1 MSSDNDD
8 DDDDNFSSNDDSNDD
23 DDDDEDFQNDEDD
36 EVMNQRQ
43 VRRPASRGATPRAL
57 TGRTT
62 KSSSSP
68 TRRKQQ
74 RRQQYTAAEIDRE
87 IAGGRDDSDDDSSS
101 NGGQDS
107 NDDDDDDNDDID
119 IDHATNK
126 RVQSKGKAKQPT
138 VATPKKRTRKSGY
151 KPITKKPKMKSAKQ
165 MKASKPKQRRME
177 SSDEESEE
185 EEDYEDDENF
195 NEEDESEEEDNDSD
209 SDYGTSSKKT
219 PTRGKK
225 ASGYGASGTRGT
237 RSTSTRTTE
246 TRSSSARNR
255 QSLRHRSNSFSNSSD
270 DNDDDDDEDDY
281 MGQSGGG
288 RGRGR
293 GGRPRRACK
302 TQTELRMSEMVHK
315 DMQSEKEAW
324 RGVLEEDDR
333 ELLGMEAG
341 RGNNDDEDDDDD
353 DDSRNVEDND
363 VVNEKASSTTTG
375 KKRATPKKGSIPDDD
390 DDEDYDEEDNPSDA
404 NEDDDDDAAEDDVV
418 SDDELISQQNQ
429 RRSCRNGQ
437 KTKNVDLSDE
447 EIGTADEDSEDEE
460 TGPGI
465 LMSPARK
472 ASASRMGGT
481 YYDGMGSSGRSPNAS
496 KSRARARMGREPL
509 NVHDGDEDEEEEDDS
524 HGHVHQSTS
533 PHSATTSST
542 GKKSMEV
549 AMASHINCP
558 STTDDIT
565 MANLPRNKPHV
576 CYISP
581 DGKTRHCFALDT
593 LYRIAISAAS
603 NRIGGDGGS
612 IDGNNH
618 GSAQKLTFLQP
629 PHFRSPMEDDL
640 LDQIASRFGR
650 AALIIEKSAI
660 YKKMHGSIFS
670 LNDDDEL
677 DDFDEDGEFIGY
689 TNNNYSSRRGNFQ
702 DRFERFIQGLMG
714 SNDVYCCPL
723 CYKEADRR
731 LGNMGDE
738 EMCEDDADDDDED
751 ETEEG
756 HQHSGEECF
765 SFMDDPMRIL
775 GSLDQDQY
783 EVASTFC
790 FRTLMDVKTHLKVVH
805 QANIKEVYG
814 NDLYHRFQIRASDGL
829 LQSWLKRNL
838 GKSTVQGDMMRYW
851 SNGENQSFVLL
862 LSQIEKRRYEGEISD
877 EYGIDFCQSFPNRA
891 RRVWRE
897 VSAPYS
903 KDQHDMGDFI
913 AAEGEEE
920 ESEEDDDVGPSC
932 LTPHDAHAEG
942 ENLKS
947 PEDQMIEFLQ
957 KKQKSNRQK
966 QSFLKRKANSS
977 DEGNSSDASSS
988 DDDELEVLPKPQQ
1001 FEDVEEEDEWTK
1013 SKSLKA
1019 KKGQMKTKS
1028 TSRSDDD
1035 SGDANVFG
1043 SDMEVVNPETKSNG
1057 SARKRVIDD
1066 DNSLGSDTDRNK
1078 SDCKSP
1084 ANYGGSARK
1093 KVIESSDEDSF

>member
-1 MSSDNDD
+1 
-8 DDDDNFSSNDDSNDD
+8 
-23 DDDDEDFQNDEDD
+23 
-36 EVMNQRQ
+36 
-43 VRRPASRGATPRAL
+43 
-57 TGRTT
+57 
-62 KSSSSP
+62 
-68 TRRKQQ
+68 
-74 RRQQYTAAEIDRE
+74 
-87 IAGGRDDSDDDSSS
+87 
-101 NGGQDS
+101 
-107 NDDDDDDNDDID
+107 
-119 IDHATNK
+119 
-126 RVQSKGKAKQPT
+126 
-138 VATPKKRTRKSGY
+138 
-151 KPITKKPKMKSAKQ
+151 
-165 MKASKPKQRRME
+165 
-177 SSDEESEE
+177 
-185 EEDYEDDENF
+185 
-195 NEEDESEEEDNDSD
+195 
-209 SDYGTSSKKT
+209 
-219 PTRGKK
+219 
-225 ASGYGASGTRGT
+225 
-237 RSTSTRTTE
+237 
-246 TRSSSARNR
+246 
-255 QSLRHRSNSFSNSSD
+255 
-270 DNDDDDDEDDY
+270 
-281 MGQSGGG
+281 
-288 RGRGR
+288 
-293 GGRPRRACK
+293 
-302 TQTELRMSEMVHK
+302 
-315 DMQSEKEAW
+315 
-324 RGVLEEDDR
+324 
-333 ELLGMEAG
+333 
-341 RGNNDDEDDDDD
+341 
-353 DDSRNVEDND
+353 
-363 VVNEKASSTTTG
+363 
-375 KKRATPKKGSIPDDD
+375 
-390 DDEDYDEEDNPSDA
+390 
-404 NEDDDDDAAEDDVV
+404 
-418 SDDELISQQNQ
+418 
-429 RRSCRNGQ
+429 
-437 KTKNVDLSDE
+437 
-447 EIGTADEDSEDEE
+447 
-460 TGPGI
+460 
-465 LMSPARK
+465 MSPVRK

-481 YYDGMGSSGRSPNAS
+481 YYDCMGSSGRSPNAS

-542 GKKSMEV
+542 RKKSMEV

-565 MANLPRNKPHV
+565 MANLPRSEPHV

-603 NRIGGDGGS
+603 NRTGGGGGG
-612 IDGNNH
+612 IDDNNH

-689 TNNNYSSRRGNFQ
+689 TNNNNNHSSRRGNFQ

-790 FRTLMDVKTHLKVVH
+790 FRTLVDVKTHLKVVH
-805 QANIKEVYG
+805 QANIKEVSG

-851 SNGENQSFVLL
+851 SQGENQSFVLL

-891 RRVWRE
+891 RRVWRV

-920 ESEEDDDVGPSC
+920 ESEEDDDDGTAC
-932 LTPHDAHAEG
+932 LTPRDAHGEG
-942 ENLKS
+942 SGSLES

-957 KKQKSNRQK
+957 KKQKSNKQK

-977 DEGNSSDASSS
+977 DEENSSDASSS

-1001 FEDVEEEDEWTK
+1001 FEEVEEEDEWTK

-1019 KKGQMKTKS
+1019 KKGQKNMKS
-1028 TSRSDDD
+1028 TSNSDDD

-1043 SDMEVVNPETKSNG
+1043 SDMEQDNTETKFNG

-1066 DNSLGSDTDRNK
+1066 DNSFGSDTDRNK
-1078 SDCKSP
+1078 SNRKSP
-1084 ANYGGSARK
+1084 ASNGGSARK